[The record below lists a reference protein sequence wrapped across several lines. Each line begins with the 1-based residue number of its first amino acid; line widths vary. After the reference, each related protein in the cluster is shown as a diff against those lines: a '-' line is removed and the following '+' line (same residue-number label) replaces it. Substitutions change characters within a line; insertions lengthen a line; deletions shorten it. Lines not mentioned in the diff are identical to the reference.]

1 MDIDEKLDEI
11 RNQSKEDFKFIMIAF
26 DNSTKAMVEMNKLIG
41 VVTHEMGT
49 VKAKMARQEER
60 FELMLDAIQREMK
73 NRVDPIVVADHER
86 RIQALE
92 RKENPAA

>member
-11 RNQSKEDFKFIMIAF
+11 RNQSKEDFQ
-26 DNSTKAMVEMNKLIG
+26 LIS
-41 VVTHEMGT
+41 VVTNEMGT

-60 FELMLDAIQREMK
+60 FELTLDAIQREMK